1 MTLAYAVIAFYMA
14 ASPTVLRKSAATHKK
29 LREFRWTIILV
40 LRHNGN
46 RVLRNEIILTTL
58 EYIREVK
65 SIYLI
70 GKWILKMGYV
80 QEELFLP
87 L

>member
-1 MTLAYAVIAFYMA
+1 MEIELSGM
-14 ASPTVLRKSAATHKK
+14 K
-29 LREFRWTIILV
+29 
-40 LRHNGN
+40 
-46 RVLRNEIILTTL
+46 IILTTL
-58 EYIREVK
+58 EYMGEVK

>member
-1 MTLAYAVIAFYMA
+1 MEIELQGM
-14 ASPTVLRKSAATHKK
+14 K
-29 LREFRWTIILV
+29 
-40 LRHNGN
+40 
-46 RVLRNEIILTTL
+46 IILTTL
-58 EYIREVK
+58 EYMREVK